1 MPFASADANIY
12 SALNVAGL
20 TGVAISPDLRNRET
34 DIPAVTWTLEDNVPT
49 QHAGGSIAPYHA
61 RYTFTTFHTTR
72 QRAENLADSVLT
84 ALRASTDFQTRE
96 NARTSD
102 LIIRGSESVP
112 TPTTNLDITLTFGS

>member
-1 MPFASADANIY
+1 MPFANADANIY

-20 TGVAISPDLRNRET
+20 SGVAISPDLRNRET
-34 DIPAVTWTLEDNVPT
+34 DIPAVTWVLDDNVPT
-49 QHAGGSIAPYHA
+49 QYAGGSIAPYHA
-61 RYTFTTFHTTR
+61 RYTFTAYQTTR
-72 QRAENLADSVLT
+72 QLAEDLADSVLT
-84 ALRASTDFQTRE
+84 ALRASSDFQTRE